1 MIYNLLT
8 RLQQDPGV
16 ELRAIS
22 LNDGTLVRKLRE
34 AGLVVH
40 VIPESRH
47 SLPRIVMK
55 AAGLVGANRI
65 DIIHTHRY
73 KENLIGFLLARA
85 LRARRLMTTVHGLPE
100 SSGDGRRK
108 QGGEFLRVRGNYLLL
123 RHGFTQVFAV
133 SEEMRRALTDRF
145 RIRPEKVRVIY
156 NGVLPGSAPGRE
168 GEPSREGFHIGTV
181 GRLVPV
187 KDFDLFLRL
196 AAELRNRLP
205 HVRLSILGDGPLKG
219 TLQETAR
226 TLKVGDVVEFL
237 PFCLDP
243 RPFYRSL
250 DLYVNTSLHEGI
262 PLSLLEAMA
271 CETPVVAPK
280 VGGIPE
286 IITHEREGLL
296 PEKRSPASFADACV
310 RVLCDEPLRRRMGQ
324 AARQRVLEAF
334 SDERMANSYCSSY
347 LG

>member
-1 MIYNLLT
+1 
-8 RLQQDPGV
+8 
-16 ELRAIS
+16 

-40 VIPESRH
+40 VIPESQH

-55 AAGLVGANRI
+55 AAGLVRADRL
-65 DIIHTHRY
+65 DVIHTHRY

-85 LRARRLMTTVHGLPE
+85 LRVRRRMTTVHGFPE
-100 SSGDGRRK
+100 SSGEGRRER
-108 QGGEFLRVRGNYLLL
+108 GRESFRVRGNYLLL
-123 RHGFTQVFAV
+123 RYGFTQIVAV
-133 SEEMRRALTDRF
+133 SEEMKRALTERF

-156 NGVLPGSAPGRE
+156 NGVVPGSASGRE
-168 GEPSREGFHIGTV
+168 GETSREGFHIGTV
-181 GRLVPV
+181 GRLVPI

-226 TLKVGDVVEFL
+226 ALNVADVVEFL
-237 PFCLDP
+237 PLCLDA

-250 DLYVNTSLHEGI
+250 DLYVNTSIHEGI

-286 IITHEREGLL
+286 IVTHEREGLL
-296 PEKRSPASFADACV
+296 PENRSPASFADACV
-310 RVLCDEPLRRRMGQ
+310 RILSDEPLRRKMGR